1 MRRLIT
7 FCRNSGNGALQKP
20 RLGLNGQQKQL
31 RQRISF
37 TKRLGMEETRRK
49 MGSKLREAREYLEL
63 TQQEVAQV
71 LGLPRSAISL
81 IETGERRLETLE
93 LKQLAELYGRPI
105 SDFTEERT
113 LEQAPEI
120 RMLMRKAEA
129 MSEQDRKE
137 IVRFADWL
145 LGRGRRE
152 MNK

>member
-1 MRRLIT
+1 
-7 FCRNSGNGALQKP
+7 
-20 RLGLNGQQKQL
+20 
-31 RQRISF
+31 
-37 TKRLGMEETRRK
+37 MEETRRK

-81 IETGERRLETLE
+81 IEKGERRLETLE

-145 LGRGRRE
+145 LGRGRQE
-152 MNK
+152 MTK

>member
-1 MRRLIT
+1 
-7 FCRNSGNGALQKP
+7 
-20 RLGLNGQQKQL
+20 
-31 RQRISF
+31 
-37 TKRLGMEETRRK
+37 MEETRRK
-49 MGSKLREAREYLEL
+49 MGFKLREAREYLEL

-81 IETGERRLETLE
+81 IESGERRLETLE

-113 LEQAPEI
+113 LEPDPEI

-129 MSEQDRKE
+129 MSDQDRKE

-145 LGRGRRE
+145 LGRGGRG
-152 MNK
+152 